1 MALPPW
7 RGYSHNA
14 VIVEDQE
21 CVMEDF
27 IEVYWQKHLEKCREA
42 LEANNFDIY
51 LAKDALD
58 AGRIICEEIVPAIS
72 PKSASWGDSMTLQA
86 TGAIEKIRK
95 NPEIEFI
102 ETFEAGIPRAEIIER
117 RRQALLVDLF
127 LTGSNALTERG
138 QLVNLDMIGN
148 RVGGILFGPKH
159 VVVTIG
165 QNKIVPDLESA
176 MQRIRNVAAPLNSI
190 KHTRLKTPC
199 QKSGYCQDCKSPD
212 RICNAWTIMEKCFPP
227 KRIKVV
233 LINQNLGL

>member
-1 MALPPW
+1 ME
-7 RGYSHNA
+7 NC
-14 VIVEDQE
+14 VE
-21 CVMEDF
+21 
-27 IEVYWQKHLEKCREA
+27 IYWQKHLQKCQIA
-42 LEANNFDIY
+42 LEANSFEVF
-51 LAKDALD
+51 LATDASD
-58 AGRIICEEIVPAIS
+58 AGRIICEQIVPALA

-86 TGAIEKIRK
+86 TGAIERLR
-95 NPEIEFI
+95 NDPEIEFI
-102 ETFEAGIPRAEIIER
+102 ETFEAGVAREEIIER

-159 VVVTIG
+159 TVVTIG
-165 QNKIVPDLESA
+165 RNKIVPDLETA
-176 MQRIRNVAAPLNSI
+176 MQRIRSVAAPMNGI
-190 KHTRLKTPC
+190 KHPRLKTPC
-199 QKSGYCQDCKSPD
+199 QTTGYCHDCNSPD